1 MLVLAGKGDM
11 PTCRK
16 LAESVIADGSAF
28 EKCCQMFAAQ
38 GGDISVLRDAEK
50 FQKAKYSYELT
61 APADG
66 YIYKNDVEKIGNAS
80 VLLGA
85 GRIKKEDSI
94 DFAAGITMHKKLGDY
109 VKAGESIC
117 TFYADDESLFAAA
130 EEMYR
135 GGLVICDEQPT
146 LPPLVYARVTSDGV
160 ERF

>member
-1 MLVLAGKGDM
+1 
-11 PTCRK
+11 
-16 LAESVIADGSAF
+16 
-28 EKCCQMFAAQ
+28 MFAAQ
-38 GGDISVLRDAEK
+38 GGDISVLKDADK
-50 FQKAKYSYELT
+50 FRKAKYSYELT
-61 APADG
+61 AQADG

-135 GGLVICDEQPT
+135 GGLIIRAEMLSSFLMRRRPRGLYNKRALQRIE
-146 LPPLVYARVTSDGV
+146 PPQK
-160 ERF
+160 

>member
-1 MLVLAGKGDM
+1 M
-11 PTCRK
+11 
-16 LAESVIADGSAF
+16 
-28 EKCCQMFAAQ
+28 
-38 GGDISVLRDAEK
+38 
-50 FQKAKYSYELT
+50 
-61 APADG
+61 
-66 YIYKNDVEKIGNAS
+66 
-80 VLLGA
+80 LLGA

-130 EEMYR
+130 EEMYAAA
-135 GGLVICDEQPT
+135 VIRDEPPT